1 MTDTPSRADLVAGV
15 IDIVVRM
22 ARERGIEIDAAD
34 LGEASN
40 VRDFDLDS
48 MDQVAILNEIED
60 AWRVTMDDDAARGG
74 NNIGSLV
81 DALAAALAAKG

>member
-1 MTDTPSRADLVAGV
+1 MADIPSRADLVAGV

-22 ARERGIEIDAAD
+22 AQERGIEIHPEQ
-34 LGEASN
+34 LSEASN

-60 AWRVTMDDDAARGG
+60 AWRVTVDDDAARGG

-81 DALAAALAAKG
+81 DALAAALAAKP

>member
-1 MTDTPSRADLVAGV
+1 MTAAPSRAELVAGV

-22 ARERGIEIDAAD
+22 AQERGIEISAAD
-34 LGEASN
+34 LGESSN

-60 AWRVTMDDDAARGG
+60 AWRVTMDDDSVRGG
-74 NNIGSLV
+74 NNIGGLV
-81 DALAAALAAKG
+81 DALVAALAAKQ

>member
-1 MTDTPSRADLVAGV
+1 MTAAPSRAELVAGV

-22 ARERGIEIDAAD
+22 AQERGIEISAAD
-34 LGEASN
+34 LGESSN

-81 DALAAALAAKG
+81 DALATALAAKG